1 MTGNAPLDRDSA
13 QRHESF
19 DIFFLGAGSMAEA
32 LLRGVVQAGLVP
44 PDRLTVAN
52 RSNADRLRELRDRY
66 GVRIAVGEGDKRL
79 AITRADLVVLGMK
92 PKDAAQAVADLKSA
106 LREDQLV
113 ISVIAGLSIA
123 TIQRLLGRK
132 QPVARTM
139 PNTSST
145 IGLGATGIAF
155 SPEVD
160 PVSRRRTLDLF
171 GAIGL
176 TAVVE
181 ERLLDAVTAV
191 SGSGPAYLYY
201 MMEAM
206 IEAGVRLG
214 LPPETARELTVQTVR
229 GAAEMVR
236 RTGEDPAELR
246 RRVTSPN
253 GTTQAAIET
262 LERHGFRE
270 AVGRAMERC
279 AARAGE
285 LGAAIAADAARQ
297 TRDGPSARV

>member
-1 MTGNAPLDRDSA
+1 MTASAPLDRDPA
-13 QRHESF
+13 RRHDSF
-19 DIFFLGAGSMAEA
+19 DVFFLGAGSMAEA
-32 LLRGVVQAGLVP
+32 LLRGIVQAGLLP

-52 RSNADRLRELRDRY
+52 RHNVDRLRELRDRY
-66 GVRIAVGEGDKRL
+66 GVRIAADEADKRL
-79 AITRADLVVLGMK
+79 ALERADLVVLGMK
-92 PKDAAQAVADLKSA
+92 PKDAAQAVAGLKPV
-106 LREDQLV
+106 LREEQLV
-113 ISVIAGLSIA
+113 VSVIAGLSIS
-123 TIQRLLGRK
+123 TIQGLLGRK

-160 PVSRRRTLDLF
+160 AVGRERTLALF
-171 GAIGL
+171 RAVGL
-176 TAVVE
+176 AAVVE

-214 LPPETARELTVQTVR
+214 LSPGTARELTVQTVR

-236 RTGEDPAELR
+236 LTGEDPAELR

-270 AVGRAMERC
+270 AVGRAMARC

-285 LGAAIAADAARQ
+285 LGEAIAAEAARQ
-297 TRDGPSARV
+297 VQD